1 MAAEINPADGPRR
14 MLVMNMAIGAK
25 VIVESGGG
33 IGMAI
38 IVVTAIKAA
47 MIDVK
52 ANSLVREAVSVV
64 CLFTFFPPPVLPGSG
79 STGRQR
85 FSCPLSRV
93 TIPAPQTLKGIM
105 LFSGILIF
113 LKPILYGE
121 S

>member
-1 MAAEINPADGPRR
+1 MLAPARNPRAEPMAAEINPADGPRR

-64 CLFTFFPPPVLPGSG
+64 CLFTFFPSA
-79 STGRQR
+79 SIIWFR
-85 FSCPLSRV
+85 F
-93 TIPAPQTLKGIM
+93 
-105 LFSGILIF
+105 
-113 LKPILYGE
+113 
-121 S
+121 